1 MFASFRDEKNVP
13 VRVLLDTGCDTPMMS
28 KQWADSHCV
37 PLVTETE
44 PKIVESFN
52 GERVEGAGWQYTFP
66 VTLRYESHYT
76 KETFEIGP
84 MEDSSD
90 IMLPYWWIVKHGALS
105 GVTEENDKLQ
115 FTSKHCHQHCTKAA
129 VSSFSIEYDD
139 SILTFGTDP
148 RWIGV
153 IGSMHVNAAHEIEI
167 DWVERIPWQYR
178 DFETLFN
185 GETATAV
192 PPH

>member
-1 MFASFRDEKNVP
+1 
-13 VRVLLDTGCDTPMMS
+13 
-28 KQWADSHCV
+28 
-37 PLVTETE
+37 
-44 PKIVESFN
+44 
-52 GERVEGAGWQYTFP
+52 
-66 VTLRYESHYT
+66 
-76 KETFEIGP
+76 

-105 GVTEENDKLQ
+105 GITEENDKLQ

-139 SILTFGTDP
+139 SILKFGTDP

-153 IGSMHVNAAHEIEI
+153 IGSMHVSAAHEIEI

-178 DFETLFN
+178 DFQTIYNGKLPMLFRTQRTSN
-185 GETATAV
+185 AKTKDEGATAV
-192 PPH
+192 PSTLSERSFRP